1 MSHMRRR
8 IHVSASRSPLAPL
21 LLPPLGFFLLL
32 FYLRSLLHDT
42 VSFGSAAVATAQAKQ
57 QSAAIA
63 ALIEERDKLA
73 MELQVRLV
81 NA

>member
-1 MSHMRRR
+1 MPRR
-8 IHVSASRSPLAPL
+8 HVTACAWLQSCRRCHS
-21 LLPPLGFFLLL
+21 
-32 FYLRSLLHDT
+32 Y
-42 VSFGSAAVATAQAKQ
+42 AAVATAQAKQ
-57 QSAAIA
+57 QSEAIA

>member
-1 MSHMRRR
+1 MRMPRR
-8 IHVSASRSPLAPL
+8 HVTACAWLQSCRRCHS
-21 LLPPLGFFLLL
+21 
-32 FYLRSLLHDT
+32 
-42 VSFGSAAVATAQAKQ
+42 SAAVSLQAKQ
-57 QSAAIA
+57 QSEAIA

>member
-1 MSHMRRR
+1 MTVRALA
-8 IHVSASRSPLAPL
+8 SADASSSRYSMCMAAVMPS
-21 LLPPLGFFLLL
+21 
-32 FYLRSLLHDT
+32 LR
-42 VSFGSAAVATAQAKQ
+42 SAAVATAQAKQ
-57 QSAAIA
+57 QSEAIA

>member
-1 MSHMRRR
+1 L
-8 IHVSASRSPLAPL
+8 PL
-21 LLPPLGFFLLL
+21 
-32 FYLRSLLHDT
+32 
-42 VSFGSAAVATAQAKQ
+42 QAKQ
-57 QSAAIA
+57 QSEAIA